1 MAKFEVISKYA
12 DAGLALPERK
22 TKYSAGYDMVAA
34 EDIIIPSY
42 QDLFT
47 QLQLNKYKA
56 KDTFDAIL
64 KIMDKESSDQVRD
77 YWTLDEVAAD
87 TKNLKARPTLV
98 PTGMKCKLDPGTYL
112 ELSVRSSSPLKYW
125 LILANGVGIIDADY
139 YNNPDNE
146 GHIYFQL
153 INLSP
158 FPIKIQ
164 KGEAIGQGIIHQYG
178 ITEDDNAWKERLG
191 GFGSTTK

>member
-1 MAKFEVISKYA
+1 MARFEVVSKYA
-12 DAGLALPERK
+12 NAGLVEPVRK
-22 TKYSAGYDMVAA
+22 TRYSAGYDLAAA
-34 EDIIIPSY
+34 EDIIIPPYENHLAALALSCNPMDANEPK
-42 QDLFT
+42 DLSWISDMT
-47 QLQLNKYKA
+47 KGLKA
-56 KDTFDAIL
+56 K
-64 KIMDKESSDQVRD
+64 
-77 YWTLDEVAAD
+77 
-87 TKNLKARPTLV
+87 PTLV

-112 ELSVRSSSPLKYW
+112 QLSVRSSSPLKYW

-146 GHIYFQL
+146 GHIYFQM

-164 KGEAIGQGIIHQYG
+164 KGEAIGQGIIQQYG
-178 ITEDDNAWKERLG
+178 LTENDDVWTERIG

>member
-1 MAKFEVISKYA
+1 MARFEVVSKYA
-12 DAGLALPERK
+12 DAGLVEPVRK
-22 TKYSAGYDMVAA
+22 TKYSAGYDLCAA
-34 EDIIIPSY
+34 EDIIIPPY
-42 QDLFT
+42 LDLYT
-47 QLQLNKYKA
+47 KLAATYKPKYDISDAFALFFEDTK
-56 KDTFDAIL
+56 KDEP
-64 KIMDKESSDQVRD
+64 KVYS
-77 YWTLDEVAAD
+77 LDETAAA
-87 TKNLKARPTLV
+87 TKALGAKPTLV
-98 PTGMKCKLDPGTYL
+98 PTGMKCKLEPGTYL

-164 KGEAIGQGIIHQYG
+164 KGEAIGQGIILPYS
-178 ITEDDNAWKERLG
+178 ITENDDVWTARVG

>member
-22 TKYSAGYDMVAA
+22 TQHSAGYDLAAA

-56 KDTFDAIL
+56 KDTFEAIL
-64 KIMDKESSDQVRD
+64 RIMDKESSDQVRD
-77 YWTLDEVAAD
+77 YWMLNEVAAD
-87 TKNLKARPTLV
+87 TKNLNARPTLV

-146 GHIYFQL
+146 GHIYFQM

-164 KGEAIGQGIIHQYG
+164 KGEAIGQGIIHHYN
-178 ITEDDNAWKERLG
+178 ITEDDNASGLREG

>member
-1 MAKFEVISKYA
+1 
-12 DAGLALPERK
+12 
-22 TKYSAGYDMVAA
+22 MVMTYGTIGS
-34 EDIIIPSY
+34 EDI
-42 QDLFT
+42 
-47 QLQLNKYKA
+47 K
-56 KDTFDAIL
+56 
-64 KIMDKESSDQVRD
+64 
-77 YWTLDEVAAD
+77 TLDWINNY
-87 TKNLKARPTLV
+87 TKELNARPTLV

-146 GHIYFQL
+146 GHIYFQM

-164 KGEAIGQGIIHQYG
+164 KGEAIGQGIIHMYG
-178 ITEDDNAWKERLG
+178 CTENDDAWGERLG

>member
-1 MAKFEVISKYA
+1 MAKFEVVSKYT

-22 TKYSAGYDMVAA
+22 TQHSAGHDMVAA
-34 EDIIIPSY
+34 EDIIVPPY
-42 QDLFT
+42 LDLYT
-47 QLQLNKYKA
+47 KLAKTYGPKYDISDIFALFFGEA
-56 KDTFDAIL
+56 KKDEP
-64 KIMDKESSDQVRD
+64 KVYS
-77 YWTLDEVAAD
+77 LDEMAAA
-87 TKNLKARPTLV
+87 TKALGAKPTLV

-146 GHIYFQL
+146 GHIYFQM

-164 KGEAIGQGIIHQYG
+164 KGEAIGQGIVHRYET
-178 ITEDDNAWKERLG
+178 TEDDNATGLREG

>member
-1 MAKFEVISKYA
+1 MAKFEVVSKYV
-12 DAGLALPERK
+12 DCGLTLPERK

-34 EDIIIPSY
+34 EDIIIPPYENHLAALALSCNPMDANEPK
-42 QDLFT
+42 DLSWISDMT
-47 QLQLNKYKA
+47 KGLKA
-56 KDTFDAIL
+56 K
-64 KIMDKESSDQVRD
+64 
-77 YWTLDEVAAD
+77 
-87 TKNLKARPTLV
+87 PTLV

-112 ELSVRSSSPLKYW
+112 QLSVRSSSPLKYW

-164 KGEAIGQGIIHQYG
+164 KGEAIGQGIIQQYG
-178 ITEDDNAWKERLG
+178 LTEDDNVWTERIG